1 MPNPSEPIQSDV
13 PAPGLT
19 PSELAIDILSR
30 IERGNTYARSRKRRF
45 RPHSSTVR
53 VVSLTLSVTST
64 IILGLQTLNAWTG
77 VAFALIAVVTTVNA
91 LEPFFAWRDRWVLM
105 EETQYR
111 FYRLRDELTYYI
123 AATKPDHLDGVKL
136 REVFDE
142 YQRIWDQLGSRW
154 KEYRRI
160 GGRDG

>member
-1 MPNPSEPIQSDV
+1 MI
-13 PAPGLT
+13 
-19 PSELAIDILSR
+19 
-30 IERGNTYARSRKRRF
+30 
-45 RPHSSTVR
+45 
-53 VVSLTLSVTST
+53 ST

-77 VAFALIAVVTTVNA
+77 AAFAFVAVVTTVNA

-123 AATKPDHLDGVKL
+123 AATKPDHLDWSKL

-142 YQRIWDQLGSRW
+142 HQSASAKNRRSARFQESRRLSAD
-154 KEYRRI
+154 ERRTVI
-160 GGRDG
+160 PHRSGQTEGLPPLSNADSCAGEGFCSTQCGI